1 MYDGYLLWQLC
12 GLEEA
17 QKNFCRCQQSSL
29 SVYCSMYVGSDK
41 SIPAVSV
48 DAPSTVCRAC
58 IKVTSSAFWSVRRPF
73 REITGPDHLLPV
85 HHCCPPA
92 FRLPS
97 VLYTCLS
104 QIPSL
109 MPQASFTIISGS
121 AWHSPVCHS
130 ASHLSFLQMLVGS
143 IVHRCEQGTGAAAQ
157 CRRAPVVAL

>member
-85 HHCCPPA
+85 HHCCRP
-92 FRLPS
+92 RLLRTFSLVYMLVSDPQPCAPGK
-97 VLYTCLS
+97 LHHHFGLCLA
-104 QIPSL
+104 QPSL
-109 MPQASFTIISGS
+109 PFCQSPVLS
-121 AWHSPVCHS
+121 ADAGRIHSPS
-130 ASHLSFLQMLVGS
+130 M
-143 IVHRCEQGTGAAAQ
+143 
-157 CRRAPVVAL
+157 